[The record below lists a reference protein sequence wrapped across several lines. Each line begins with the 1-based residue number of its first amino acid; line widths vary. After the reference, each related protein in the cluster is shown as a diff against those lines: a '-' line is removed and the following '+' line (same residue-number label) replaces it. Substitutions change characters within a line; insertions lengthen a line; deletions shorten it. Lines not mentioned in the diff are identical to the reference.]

1 MTTAQ
6 DASLNNTQNTTDDLA
21 TYLVSVANKLQT
33 KVDDVSSNMDKKL
46 EEMTKRIDT
55 LERSLK
61 QMETTPTSI
70 NLNEAD
76 LK

>member
-21 TYLVSVANKLQT
+21 TYQT

-61 QMETTPTSI
+61 QMEKTPASI